1 MTRKQN
7 QKNQKPNNPK
17 ERAVRLLSY
26 RNYTSAELRERLE
39 REDYSLDEIES
50 AIGWLEEIGY
60 LNDQT
65 TAELWVDHRNRFR
78 PTGIYGLK
86 RELEQKGVDAEI
98 IDAVIN
104 TPEED
109 YDLALKLAK
118 TRLERLKNLPTQKQ
132 YQRTAGLLQRRGFS
146 WDVIYKVLGS
156 LFNSS
161 LDTDL

>member
-1 MTRKQN
+1 M
-7 QKNQKPNNPK
+7 
-17 ERAVRLLSY
+17 
-26 RNYTSAELRERLE
+26 
-39 REDYSLDEIES
+39 
-50 AIGWLEEIGY
+50 
-60 LNDQT
+60 
-65 TAELWVDHRNRFR
+65 
-78 PTGIYGLK
+78 K

-146 WDVIYKVLGS
+146 WDVINKVLGS